1 MADRQLSKGE
11 VIGERFVLE
20 SPLGKGAFG
29 AVWRATDQANG
40 GATVAVK
47 LLFDKYRQ
55 DKKMM
60 GRFLQ
65 EAKITTRLQ
74 HPGIARSIAWDG
86 EGPDAYMAMEFIE
99 GETLDQKFEGN
110 SKDNSPIPKEGIA
123 WIADQ
128 LCAAIGYAHQENVV
142 HRDLKPR
149 NVMVNK
155 RGARPFVK
163 VLDFGIA
170 KILVGSE
177 IDPTTVGRVLG
188 SVLYISPE
196 QILGKPIDHRAD
208 IFALGS
214 ILYELITLRRAWAR
228 DDHGRPHP
236 FHKPITVGEYNS
248 HVAVLR
254 RISREPRPKASTER
268 SDVSPAVDVVLAK
281 AMAIKAEDR
290 YGSAEEFAKALRGA
304 LLDLGAAEVGG
315 GAEASEDQTL
325 TVPPVASPVAP
336 QRSAPPKIEVR
347 PMPPPRAESPAPAE
361 LAGPGPQ
368 GTPTEKME
376 RVAPTPMIPPAPM
389 VHPPAPA
396 SARGEGRW
404 LAGVLFAS
412 ALLLLGLAA
421 YFGLTR

>member
-1 MADRQLSKGE
+1 MADRQIVRGE
-11 VIGERFVLE
+11 VIGDRFVLE

-29 AVWRATDQANG
+29 AVWKATDRQNG
-40 GATVAVK
+40 DATVAVK

-65 EAKITTRLQ
+65 EAKILARLQ
-74 HPGIARSIAWDG
+74 HPGIARSIAWDA
-86 EGPDAYMAMEFIE
+86 EGTDAYLAMEYIE

-110 SKDNSPIPKEGIA
+110 SRDNSPIPKEGIA
-123 WIADQ
+123 WICDQ
-128 LCAAIGYAHQENVV
+128 LCAAISHAHHENVV

-196 QILGKPIDHRAD
+196 QIFGKPIDHRAD
-208 IFALGS
+208 IFSLGS
-214 ILYELITLRRAWAR
+214 ILFELITLRRTWAR
-228 DDHGRPHP
+228 DDNGRPHP
-236 FHKPITVGEYNS
+236 FHKPITVGEHNS

-254 RISREPRPKASTER
+254 RISREARPKASAER
-268 SDVSPAVDVVLAK
+268 PDVSPAVDAVLAK

-290 YGSAEEFAKALRGA
+290 YGSAEEFAKALRNA
-304 LLDLGAAEVGG
+304 LLDLAPGEVSEGG
-315 GAEASEDQTL
+315 SEDQTL
-325 TVPPVASPVAP
+325 TVPPVQSPVLRKP
-336 QRSAPPKIEVR
+336 IEVR
-347 PMPPPRAESPAPAE
+347 PMPAA
-361 LAGPGPQ
+361 PGP
-368 GTPTEKME
+368 PPVE
-376 RVAPTPMIPPAPM
+376 VNPPAPVVM
-389 VHPPAPA
+389 AQVVPVSPSPHVPEAPPSVQPPEAGNN
-396 SARGEGRW
+396 R
-404 LAGVLFAS
+404 LAYLLFAV
-412 ALLLLGLAA
+412 AAVLMAVGAYLGL
-421 YFGLTR
+421 R

>member
-1 MADRQLSKGE
+1 MRRPMADRQIVRGE
-11 VIGERFVLE
+11 LIGDRFVLD

-29 AVWRATDQANG
+29 AVWKATDRQNG
-40 GATVAVK
+40 DAIVAVK

-65 EAKITTRLQ
+65 EAKILARLQ
-74 HPGIARSIAWDG
+74 HPGIARSIAWDA
-86 EGPDAYMAMEFIE
+86 EGPDAYLAMEYIE

-110 SKDNSPIPKEGIA
+110 SRDNSPIPKEGIA
-123 WIADQ
+123 WICDQ
-128 LCAAIGYAHQENVV
+128 LCAAISHAHQQNVV

-196 QILGKPIDHRAD
+196 QIFGKPIDHRAD
-208 IFALGS
+208 IFSLGS
-214 ILYELITLRRAWAR
+214 ILFELITLRRTWAR
-228 DDHGRPHP
+228 DDNGRPHP
-236 FHKPITVGEYNS
+236 FHKPITVGEHNS

-254 RISREPRPKASTER
+254 RISREARPKASAER
-268 SDVSPAVDVVLAK
+268 PDVSPAVDAVLAK

-290 YGSAEEFAKALRGA
+290 YDSAEEFAKALRNA
-304 LLDLGAAEVGG
+304 LLDLAPGEVGAG
-315 GAEASEDQTL
+315 GSEDQTL
-325 TVPPVASPVAP
+325 TVPPVQAPVVKSLVEVRPMPAAPGPPPAAVNPPAPVLSQVVPPTPPASPPSAPEP
-336 QRSAPPKIEVR
+336 QRSAPAPE
-347 PMPPPRAESPAPAE
+347 PRGNRLVYLLFGAAA
-361 LAGPGPQ
+361 
-368 GTPTEKME
+368 
-376 RVAPTPMIPPAPM
+376 
-389 VHPPAPA
+389 
-396 SARGEGRW
+396 
-404 LAGVLFAS
+404 VLM
-412 ALLLLGLAA
+412 ALGA
-421 YFGLTR
+421 YLSLR